1 MRRALNR
8 GGVKLDYNELFE
20 PQSEDALRVTVPA
33 VSISERVHQEHHILF
48 WQVRGGSHFTIDGEA
63 IRLFAGQALWVPVGT
78 SHEFSVGDK
87 SVLLPLFFEA
97 EDDSYPLLELTVIRV
112 SRRLQSLMLPY
123 MQWQSSILRPTDD
136 GGAEILQLL
145 EHASAI
151 AKNPPLVEPG
161 ESSDDG
167 VSIPSEACITFG
179 QWRMRNRIETA
190 ALLLQ
195 RSGRLKEVASSV
207 GYLDVGSFGR
217 SFKNHFGVSLE
228 EYAEHYAA
236 QRGA

>member
-1 MRRALNR
+1 M
-8 GGVKLDYNELFE
+8 LDYNELFE
-20 PQSEDALRVTVPA
+20 PQGEESLRVTVPA

-48 WQVRGGSHFTIDGEA
+48 WQVRGGSNFKVNGEA
-63 IRLFAGQALWVPVGT
+63 IRLLAGQALWVPVGT

-87 SVLLPLFFEA
+87 SVLLPLFFESDEA
-97 EDDSYPLLELTVIRV
+97 AYPLSEVTIVRV
-112 SRRLQSLMLPY
+112 NRRLQPLMLPY

-145 EHASAI
+145 EHASVI
-151 AKNPPLVEPG
+151 VKNPPVAEQSEP
-161 ESSDDG
+161 SDDE
-167 VSIPSEACITFG
+167 VSLPSEACITFG

-195 RSGRLKEVASSV
+195 RNSSIKEIASSV

-217 SFKNHFGVSLE
+217 SFKNHFGVSPE
-228 EYAEHYAA
+228 EYAEQYAA

>member
-1 MRRALNR
+1 M
-8 GGVKLDYNELFE
+8 VLDYNELFE
-20 PQSEDALRVTVPA
+20 PQGEDSLRVTAPA
-33 VSISERVHQEHHILF
+33 VSIWERVHQEHHILF

-63 IRLFAGQALWVPVGT
+63 IRLLAGQALWVPVGT
-78 SHEFSVGDK
+78 RHEFSVGNK

-97 EDDSYPLLELTVIRV
+97 EDSVYPLSEVTVFRV
-112 SRRLQSLMLPY
+112 NRRLQALMLPY

-145 EHASAI
+145 EHASVI
-151 AKNPPLVEPG
+151 AKNPPAAERNT
-161 ESSDDG
+161 SNDDE
-167 VSIPSEACITFG
+167 VSLPSEACITFG
-179 QWRMRNRIETA
+179 QWRMRKRIGTA

-195 RSGRLKEVASSV
+195 RNGSFKEIASSV
-207 GYLDVGSFGR
+207 GYLDVSSFGR
-217 SFKNHFGVSLE
+217 SFKNHFGVFPE

>member
-1 MRRALNR
+1 M
-8 GGVKLDYNELFE
+8 LDYNELFD
-20 PQSEDALRVTVPA
+20 PQGEDSLRATVPA
-33 VSISERVHQEHHILF
+33 ASISERVHQEHHILF
-48 WQVRGGSHFTIDGEA
+48 WQVRGGSHFTTDGEA
-63 IRLFAGQALWVPVGT
+63 IRLLAGQALWVPVGT
-78 SHEFSVGDK
+78 SHEFSVGEK

-97 EDDSYPLLELTVIRV
+97 EDSVHPFAEVTAIRV
-112 SRRLQSLMLPY
+112 NRRLQALMPPY

-136 GGAEILQLL
+136 GGAEILQSV
-145 EHASAI
+145 EHASVI
-151 AKNPPLVEPG
+151 AKNPPPAEP
-161 ESSDDG
+161 S
-167 VSIPSEACITFG
+167 VSNNDKVSLPSEACITFG

-195 RSGRLKEVASSV
+195 RNGSIKEIASSV

-217 SFKNHFGVSLE
+217 SFKNHFGVSPE